1 MKIHI
6 NITGTEPLKVSKY
19 IKTRNRKQQDIRT
32 DTVASKDD
40 NQH

>member
-19 IKTRNRKQQDIRT
+19 IKTRNRKQQEQI
-32 DTVASKDD
+32 
-40 NQH
+40 Q